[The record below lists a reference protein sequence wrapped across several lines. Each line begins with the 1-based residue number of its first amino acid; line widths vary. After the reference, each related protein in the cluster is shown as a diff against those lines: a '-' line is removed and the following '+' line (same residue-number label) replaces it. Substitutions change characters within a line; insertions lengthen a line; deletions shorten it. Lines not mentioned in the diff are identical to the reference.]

1 MFKRLNWIV
10 AVMLILAPAGLQ
22 AAFEYETILKADI
35 DGTIL
40 DVAADP
46 GADLVFLLTSEA
58 VLIYSTKDK
67 AALDRIPLDERF
79 DRIAYQPDDR
89 LVLTAA
95 NPARINIVQFS
106 RIYAIDLT
114 GRAVKGPKDAGV
126 TLVVFDD
133 YQCPYCARLEG
144 FTHQLLELY
153 PDDLNY
159 AIKHFPLS
167 SHPLAHQGA
176 AAALAAGNQG
186 KFWEFH
192 SLLLENHDQLSE
204 EKITEIATG
213 LNLDM
218 EKFNRDR
225 ASERVRKIIAEDVAN
240 GRQVGVTGTPSVFL
254 NGKRIEGRKIGNLPA
269 LISRELEKKAKP

>member
-1 MFKRLNWIV
+1 MFKRVTWIV
-10 AVMLILAPAGLQ
+10 VAMLILAPAGLQ
-22 AAFEYETILKADI
+22 AAFEYESILKADV

-46 GADLVFLLTSEA
+46 DAELIFLLTPEA
-58 VLIYSTKDK
+58 VLIYSTEDK
-67 AALDRIPLDERF
+67 TVLDRIPLDDRF
-79 DRIAYQPDDR
+79 DRIAYQSDDS

-106 RIYAIDLT
+106 RIYPIDLA

-126 TLVVFDD
+126 TLVIFDD
-133 YQCPYCARLEG
+133 YQCPYCARLDR
-144 FTHQLLELY
+144 FTQQLLEMY
-153 PDDLNY
+153 PDDLNCV
-159 AIKHFPLS
+159 IKHFPLS
-167 SHPLAHQGA
+167 SHPLANQAA
-176 AAALAAGNQG
+176 AAALAAGKQG

-192 SLLLENHDQLSE
+192 SRLLENHDQLSQ
-204 EKITEIATG
+204 EKINEIAAS

-225 ASERVRKIIAEDVAN
+225 ASEQVRKIIAEDVAN

-254 NGKRIEGRKIGNLPA
+254 NGKRIENRKIGNLPA
-269 LISRELEKKAKP
+269 LIQQELQKKAKP

>member
-46 GADLVFLLTSEA
+46 DAELVFLLTSEA
-58 VLIYSTKDK
+58 VLIYSTEDK
-67 AALDRIPLDERF
+67 AVLDRIPLDGRF
-79 DRIAYQPDDR
+79 DRITYQPDDR

-95 NPARINIVQFS
+95 KQARINIVQFS
-106 RIYAIDLT
+106 RIYDIDLT

-133 YQCPYCARLEG
+133 YQCPYCARLER
-144 FTHQLLELY
+144 FTHQLMDIY
-153 PDDLNY
+153 PEDLNY

-167 SHPLAHQGA
+167 SHPLANQGA

-192 SLLLENHDQLSE
+192 SRLLENHDQLSE

-218 EKFNRDR
+218 EKFKQDR
-225 ASERVRKIIAEDVAN
+225 ASEQVRKIIAEDVAN